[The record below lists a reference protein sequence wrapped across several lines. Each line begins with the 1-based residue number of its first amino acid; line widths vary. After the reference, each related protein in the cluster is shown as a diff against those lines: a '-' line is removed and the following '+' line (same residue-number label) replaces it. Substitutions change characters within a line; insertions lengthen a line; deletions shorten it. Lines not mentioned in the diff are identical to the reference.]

1 MPEIAGIQRVVPNPD
16 PPADLQLNQA
26 APMLSPLS
34 KSLAVVFFLL
44 LVTPAQATIISLYN
58 GAGLPADQLWLTYAD
73 NSALSGGVASQS
85 PVTGGVRLL
94 TDATVKAGYSNYTPF
109 QSLKN
114 SAFPVLNRHH
124 GFELNFQA
132 ALTAEN
138 HSGNDRA
145 GFSVTLL
152 SDDLYGIELGF
163 WSSRIWAQ
171 SDSPLF
177 QQAEATNVSTA
188 APHNYRLQVLN
199 NSYTLFQSET
209 AVLAGQLR
217 NYSAFPGP
225 VNPYSLSNFLFLG
238 DNTSSAS
245 ADLQLGPVS
254 LKPSLLSVPEPTP
267 PFLLLISVA
276 AAAVC
281 ARSRRKLPRPSPTT
295 DNPATPGPITA
306 PQY

>member
-1 MPEIAGIQRVVPNPD
+1 
-16 PPADLQLNQA
+16 
-26 APMLSPLS
+26 MLSPLS
-34 KSLAVVFFLL
+34 RSLAIILHLL

-58 GAGLPADQLWLTYAD
+58 GAGLPADQLWLSYAD
-73 NSALSGGVASQS
+73 NSAVSAGVASQS

-94 TDATVKAGYSNYTPF
+94 TDATVKAGYSNYTPS

-132 ALTAEN
+132 SLSAES

-245 ADLQLGPVS
+245 ADLLLGPVS
-254 LKPSLLSVPEPTP
+254 LQSSLLSVPEPTQP
-267 PFLLLISVA
+267 LLLLLSFA
-276 AAAVC
+276 AAAVS
-281 ARSRRKLPRPSPTT
+281 ARSRRKLPRPSSTT

>member
-1 MPEIAGIQRVVPNPD
+1 MGFAGFPTIPTIAAIQFVFPEPD
-16 PPADLQLNQA
+16 PARDLRDRKA
-26 APMLSPLS
+26 ASVLSSLS

-44 LVTPAQATIISLYN
+44 LVTPTQATIISLYN
-58 GAGLPADQLWLTYAD
+58 GAGLPADQLWLNYAD
-73 NSALSGGVASQS
+73 NAALSGGVASQS
-85 PVTGGVRLL
+85 QVTGGVRLL
-94 TDATVKAGYSNYTPF
+94 TDATVKAGYSNYTPS

-114 SAFPVLNRHH
+114 SAFPILNRHH

-132 ALTAEN
+132 ALTAES
-138 HSGNDRA
+138 HSSNDRA

-177 QQAEATNVSTA
+177 QQAEATNLSATG
-188 APHNYRLQVLN
+188 PHNYRLRVLN

-209 AVLAGQLR
+209 AVLTGQLR
-217 NYSAFPGP
+217 NYSAFSGP
-225 VNPYSLSNFLFLG
+225 VNPYSLNNFLFLG

-254 LKPSLLSVPEPTP
+254 LQSSLLSVPEPTP
-267 PFLLLISVA
+267 PFLLLISIA
-276 AAAVC
+276 ATAVST
-281 ARSRRKLPRPSPTT
+281 RLRKKFHS
-295 DNPATPGPITA
+295 AEK
-306 PQY
+306 

>member
-1 MPEIAGIQRVVPNPD
+1 
-16 PPADLQLNQA
+16 
-26 APMLSPLS
+26 MLSPLS

-44 LVTPAQATIISLYN
+44 LVTPTQATIISLYN
-58 GAGLPADQLWLTYAD
+58 GAGLPADQLWLNYAD
-73 NSALSGGVASQS
+73 NAALSGGVASQS

-132 ALTAEN
+132 ALTAES

-152 SDDLYGIELGF
+152 SDDLHGIELGF

-177 QQAEATNVSTA
+177 QQAEATNISTTG
-188 APHNYRLQVLN
+188 PHNYRLRVLN

-209 AVLAGQLR
+209 AVLTGQLR
-217 NYSAFPGP
+217 NYSAFSGP
-225 VNPYSLSNFLFLG
+225 VNPYSLNNFLFLG

-254 LKPSLLSVPEPTP
+254 LQSSLLAVPEPTP
-267 PFLLLISVA
+267 PFLLLISIA
-276 AAAVC
+276 ATAVST
-281 ARSRRKLPRPSPTT
+281 RLLKKLSFR
-295 DNPATPGPITA
+295 
-306 PQY
+306 